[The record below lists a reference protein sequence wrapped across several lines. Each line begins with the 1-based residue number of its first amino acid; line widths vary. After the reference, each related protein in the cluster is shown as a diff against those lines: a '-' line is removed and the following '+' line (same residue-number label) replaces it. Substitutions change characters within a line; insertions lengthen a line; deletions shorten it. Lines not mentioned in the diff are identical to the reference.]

1 MTITDRMEARVSGTI
16 GRVFARGAVVDVKH
30 PKAQYPDRVTVWD
43 APSEW
48 AVGDRVTVSGR
59 LSWKKTE
66 RDGRTYVDVSLN
78 QPVVSAHER
87 GSAAPAVADDPW
99 LAPPSADAAYGDETP
114 F

>member
-1 MTITDRMEARVSGTI
+1 MTITDSMEARVSGTV
-16 GRVFARGAVVDVKH
+16 GRVFARGVVVEIKH
-30 PKAQYPDRVTVWD
+30 PKAQYPDRVTVWG

-78 QPVVSAHER
+78 QPVISAHER
-87 GSAAPAVADDPW
+87 GTVAPEVADDPW
-99 LAPPSADAAYGDETP
+99 HTPAPANSYGDETP